1 MNLKTV
7 SGSAVELSEVA
18 FGREFN
24 EALVHQVVTAY
35 LAGGRQGTRAH
46 KSRADVSGG
55 GKKPFRQKGTGR
67 ARAGSIRSPIWVG
80 GGKTFAARPQDWS
93 QKVNRKMYR
102 GAMQCILAEL
112 VRQDRL
118 VLVEEFAVAAP
129 KTKELL
135 AKLNDLNAARA
146 LIVTD
151 AVDENLYLAARNL
164 PHVDVVD
171 ATAIDPVSLIA
182 FDKVVMSVAAAKKI
196 EVELDEQ
203 RTYLSS
209 PKRTSLLRKGTSF
222 R

>member
-1 MNLKTV
+1 MNLNTV

-35 LAGGRQGTRAH
+35 LAGGRQGSKAQ

-135 AKLNDLNAARA
+135 AKLNDLNATRA
-146 LIVTD
+146 LIVTES
-151 AVDENLYLAARNL
+151 VDENLYLAARNI
-164 PHVDVVD
+164 PHVYVVD
-171 ATAIDPVSLIA
+171 AAAIDPVSLIA

-196 EVELDEQ
+196 EVEL
-203 RTYLSS
+203 
-209 PKRTSLLRKGTSF
+209 G
-222 R
+222 

>member
-7 SGSAVELSEVA
+7 SGAAVELSDVA

-35 LAGGRQGTRAH
+35 LSGTRQGSKAQ

-55 GKKPFRQKGTGR
+55 GKKPFKQKGTGR
-67 ARAGSIRSPIWVG
+67 ARAGSIRSPIWRG

-118 VLVEEFAVAAP
+118 VLVEEIAVSAP

-135 AKLNDLNAARA
+135 GKLNDLNATRA

-151 AVDENLYLAARNL
+151 SVDENLYLAARNL

-171 ATAIDPVSLIA
+171 SAAVNPVSLIA
-182 FDKVVMSVAAAKKI
+182 FDKVVMSVSAAKKL
-196 EVELDEQ
+196 EVEL
-203 RTYLSS
+203 
-209 PKRTSLLRKGTSF
+209 G
-222 R
+222 

>member
-7 SGSAVELSEVA
+7 SGAAVELSDVA

-24 EALVHQVVTAY
+24 EALVHQVVVAY
-35 LAGGRQGTRAH
+35 LAGGRQGSKAQ
-46 KSRADVSGG
+46 KSRSDVSGG

-67 ARAGSIRSPIWVG
+67 ARAGSIRSPIWRG

-118 VLVEEFAVAAP
+118 VLVEELSVSTP

-135 AKLNDLNAARA
+135 GKLTELNAVKA

-151 AVDENLYLAARNL
+151 SVDENLYLAARNL
-164 PHVDVVD
+164 PHVDVID
-171 ATAIDPVSLIA
+171 TAAVDPVSLIA
-182 FDKVVMSVAAAKKI
+182 FEKVVMSVNAAKKL
-196 EVELDEQ
+196 EVEL
-203 RTYLSS
+203 
-209 PKRTSLLRKGTSF
+209 G
-222 R
+222 

>member
-1 MNLKTV
+1 MNLNTV

-18 FGREFN
+18 FGRDFN

-35 LAGGRQGTRAH
+35 LAGGRQGSKAQ
-46 KSRADVSGG
+46 KSRGEVSGG
-55 GKKPFRQKGTGR
+55 GRKPFRQKGTGR

-118 VLVEEFAVAAP
+118 ILVEEFSVEAP

-135 AKLNDLNAARA
+135 AKLNGLNATRA
-146 LIVTD
+146 LIVTE
-151 AVDENLYLAARNL
+151 AVDENLYLAARNI

-171 ATAIDPVSLIA
+171 AAGIDPVALIA

-196 EVELDEQ
+196 EVEL
-203 RTYLSS
+203 
-209 PKRTSLLRKGTSF
+209 G
-222 R
+222 

>member
-1 MNLKTV
+1 MNLNTV

-35 LAGGRQGTRAH
+35 LAGGRQGSKAQ

-80 GGKTFAARPQDWS
+80 GGKTFADRPQDWS

-135 AKLNDLNAARA
+135 AKLNDLNATRA
-146 LIVTD
+146 LIVTES
-151 AVDENLYLAARNL
+151 VDENLYLAARNI

-171 ATAIDPVSLIA
+171 AAAIDPVSLIA

-196 EVELDEQ
+196 EVEL
-203 RTYLSS
+203 
-209 PKRTSLLRKGTSF
+209 G
-222 R
+222 

>member
-1 MNLKTV
+1 MNLNTV

-35 LAGGRQGTRAH
+35 LAGGRQGSKAQ

-55 GKKPFRQKGTGR
+55 GRKPFRQKGTGR

-135 AKLNDLNAARA
+135 AKLNDLNATRA
-146 LIVTD
+146 LIVTES
-151 AVDENLYLAARNL
+151 VDENLYLAARNI

-171 ATAIDPVSLIA
+171 AAAIDPVSLIA

-196 EVELDEQ
+196 EVEL
-203 RTYLSS
+203 
-209 PKRTSLLRKGTSF
+209 G
-222 R
+222 